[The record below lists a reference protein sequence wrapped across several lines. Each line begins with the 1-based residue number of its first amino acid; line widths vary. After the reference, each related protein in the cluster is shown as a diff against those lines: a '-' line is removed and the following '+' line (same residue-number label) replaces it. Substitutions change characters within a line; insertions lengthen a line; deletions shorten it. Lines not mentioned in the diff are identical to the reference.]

1 MSWETP
7 FVNSGQAAAPASARK
22 ASDGF
27 AFLRPAHPPSRT
39 ETCCSERFTM
49 QSRHGPGLID
59 PWPGSRGYPTTNK
72 GLRRTVFKDT
82 SGIRSTPCRSLVP
95 LPEHPVVL
103 RLPPTRTKPGE
114 RTIGSPAEVTFARV
128 RIAMPERQVGDL
140 VAACA
145 FRCSERT
152 RSRDARRQWC
162 KPEAAGAMVSEW
174 ASDGFRRQSCRYCR
188 FGVRRGKGRRMMAC
202 RQPGRSHTAR

>member
-1 MSWETP
+1 
-7 FVNSGQAAAPASARK
+7 
-22 ASDGF
+22 
-27 AFLRPAHPPSRT
+27 
-39 ETCCSERFTM
+39 M
-49 QSRHGPGLID
+49 QSRHGPGLIN
-59 PWPGSRGYPTTNK
+59 PWPGSCGYPETNK

-103 RLPPTRTKPGE
+103 RLPPTRTNPGE
-114 RTIGSPAEVTFARV
+114 QTIGSPAEDTFARV
-128 RIAMPERQVGDL
+128 RMAMPERQVGAP

-162 KPEAAGAMVSEW
+162 SRRLPARWSRSGLPM
-174 ASDGFRRQSCRYCR
+174 ASDGSRAATAVSVFEEAREGAGWRAVVLV
-188 FGVRRGKGRRMMAC
+188 GVTWRDEG
-202 RQPGRSHTAR
+202 